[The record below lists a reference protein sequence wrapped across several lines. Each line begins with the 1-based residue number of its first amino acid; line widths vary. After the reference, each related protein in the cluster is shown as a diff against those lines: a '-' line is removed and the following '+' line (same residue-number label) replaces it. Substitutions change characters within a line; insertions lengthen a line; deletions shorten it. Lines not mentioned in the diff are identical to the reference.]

1 MSSNAAFKESSKI
14 QLLHNCILE
23 SGWHF
28 PFDKPIIEDF
38 MKHLDHPYKGV
49 REAMGQ
55 TMASI
60 FRAKY
65 HESYRDVKALMD
77 DQQKTSSVGTIPYQ
91 PSADFSAMMKDVFQ
105 RLEKWRHE
113 RPSGQQ
119 TQSSYTAG
127 SKTVLLWL
135 DTSLTSYECTTLLP
149 FFPDLFMSEMLHMMD
164 VKEDPELMT
173 LAYHVFR
180 HLPNIP
186 HPPGQDREFINSLIR
201 IGKTATSWHQRL
213 RIQINIQVIYFRR
226 LFLVS
231 QEQQQALFSCVSE
244 MLEDAQLEVRLGAAT
259 SLSGMIRC
267 SPVRIRDKMLQYLK
281 EKFTKMLVDNPLPR
295 KTGYGTPTP
304 DYTRIT
310 IIRHAAVLGLGALV
324 QAFPYQSPP
333 QRWLPE
339 VLATLAVR
347 ASGDPGMVGKS
358 VKTALSEFKKT
369 RQDTWHVDMKVS
381 NKPLF
386 SKGNTEA
393 NCGFLR
399 VGIHSRS
406 IGGFGGCFVE
416 ELLCISI
423 STTLRHKFGLVNA
436 GPALLMCINVCFV
449 LSWVSSR
456 RCVHSLTVAM

>member
-1 MSSNAAFKESSKI
+1 MFEYLVGMRLDMTSNAAFKESSKI

-28 PFDKPIIEDF
+28 PFDKPIIDDF

-55 TMASI
+55 TMASV

-65 HESYRDVKALMD
+65 YESYRDVKALMD

-91 PSADFSAMMKDVFQ
+91 PSPDFSALIKEVFQ

-113 RPSGQQ
+113 RPPGQQ
-119 TQSSYTAG
+119 IQSSYTAG

-149 FFPDLFMSEMLHMMD
+149 FFPDLFMSEFLHMMD

-186 HPPGQDREFINSLIR
+186 HPPGQDKEFVNSLIR

-226 LFLVS
+226 LFLIS
-231 QEQQQALFSCVSE
+231 QEQQQALFNCVSE
-244 MLEDAQLEVRLGAAT
+244 MLEDTQLEVRLGAAT

-267 SPVRIRDKMLQYLK
+267 SPVRIRDRMVQFLK
-281 EKFTKMLVDNPLPR
+281 QKFTRMLVENPLPR
-295 KTGYGTPTP
+295 KTGFGTPSP

-333 QRWLPE
+333 PKWLPE
-339 VLATLAVR
+339 VLATLAVKA
-347 ASGDPGMVGKS
+347 ASDPGMVGKS

-369 RQDTWHVDMKVS
+369 RQDTWHVDMKAFT
-381 NKPLF
+381 PEQLEDLE
-386 SKGNTEA
+386 G
-393 NCGFLR
+393 
-399 VGIHSRS
+399 
-406 IGGFGGCFVE
+406 
-416 ELLCISI
+416 
-423 STTLRHKFGLVNA
+423 
-436 GPALLMCINVCFV
+436 V
-449 LSWVSSR
+449 LWKSYF
-456 RCVHSLTVAM
+456 A